1 MGMIRNLNFNPVK
14 TTAEKAR
21 VMRYGA
27 SHSMGADGVETEGKV
42 GGRAREI
49 LVGVLRGGLR
59 QEGGRDIQN

>member
-42 GGRAREI
+42 GGEPERYWW
-49 LVGVLRGGLR
+49 VCSGV
-59 QEGGRDIQN
+59 D